1 MKKTWKEINK
11 ILHKNKARDTIL
23 CVTSEKGIESNPY
36 KIANKFNDFYTTI
49 ATKLV
54 TKIKTNKSFGEF
66 LDPKQQ
72 NSMFISPVTIDE
84 IELCIKELDSKKAS
98 DIYGMSA
105 KFLKI
110 MTSEISEPLCMIFNE
125 SFSKGIFPDHMKL
138 AMILP
143 FYIGGIKTR
152 SFKLQTCFSTTN
164 YK

>member
-36 KIANKFNDFYTTI
+36 KIANEFNDFYTTI

-72 NSMFISPVTIDE
+72 NSMFISPVTIDK
-84 IELCIKELDSKKAS
+84 IELCIK
-98 DIYGMSA
+98 
-105 KFLKI
+105 
-110 MTSEISEPLCMIFNE
+110 
-125 SFSKGIFPDHMKL
+125 
-138 AMILP
+138 
-143 FYIGGIKTR
+143 
-152 SFKLQTCFSTTN
+152 
-164 YK
+164 